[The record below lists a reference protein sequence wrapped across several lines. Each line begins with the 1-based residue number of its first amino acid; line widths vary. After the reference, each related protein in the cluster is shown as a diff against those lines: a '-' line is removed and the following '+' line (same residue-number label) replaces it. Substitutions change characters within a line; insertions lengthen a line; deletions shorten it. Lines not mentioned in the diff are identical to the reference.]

1 MSIRQKIVSLA
12 QKISGTETAFTENDP
27 EYYALECLVTDEMAD
42 VAMHMDLRVP
52 ISAKKLSA
60 EERQTSRGNERGC
73 SERWPKGVSWRPRW
87 QMVNWS
93 LSCPSMCRA
102 YWNTW

>member
-42 VAMHMDLRVP
+42 LAMHMDLRVP

-60 EERQTSRGNERGC
+60 KSGKSLRGNEPAAGGDGQNGCRGGHPG
-73 SERWPKGVSWRPRW
+73 EW
-87 QMVNWS
+87 
-93 LSCPSMCRA
+93 
-102 YWNTW
+102 